1 MDDVDA
7 LCPNRQNSNNELEK
21 RVVTT
26 LLTLM
31 DGLCNVR
38 KISVLNHIVLQDD
51 LALEQNHFYH
61 CILK

>member
-1 MDDVDA
+1 MDDVDV
-7 LCPNRQNSNNELEK
+7 LCPNRQNSNSELEK
-21 RVVTT
+21 RVVAT

-31 DGLCNVR
+31 DSLCNVR
-38 KISVLNHIVLQDD
+38 PISVLNHIVLDD